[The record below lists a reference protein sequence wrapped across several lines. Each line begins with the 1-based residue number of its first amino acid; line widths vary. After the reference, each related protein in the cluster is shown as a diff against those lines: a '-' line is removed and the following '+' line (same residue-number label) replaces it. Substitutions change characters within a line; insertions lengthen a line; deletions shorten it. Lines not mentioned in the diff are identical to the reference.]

1 MLEQGS
7 DEQIAQLGKVDDEID
22 QRNTAIKLYLTRINQ
37 NLLSDHESWR
47 CREMTTFTI
56 RLEQIGDIIE
66 KNLLVAAQK
75 KRKSKLDFSKPGWT
89 ELVELHTHVVDNM
102 QLALNVFISGDLDS
116 ARQLILEKEHLRDL
130 ELESSAQHLERL
142 CAGQVASIETSAL
155 HLDILRDLKQVN
167 SHITSVAYPILL
179 ESGELL
185 NSRLKHP

>member
-1 MLEQGS
+1 
-7 DEQIAQLGKVDDEID
+7 
-22 QRNTAIKLYLTRINQ
+22 
-37 NLLSDHESWR
+37 
-47 CREMTTFTI
+47 
-56 RLEQIGDIIE
+56 
-66 KNLLVAAQK
+66 
-75 KRKSKLDFSKPGWT
+75 
-89 ELVELHTHVVDNM
+89 M

-130 ELESSAQHLERL
+130 EPESSAQHLERL
-142 CAGQVASIETSAL
+142 RAGQVASIETSAL